1 MDDPIRILVAGPR
14 SVVRR
19 GVRALLRGEPDLRVV
34 GEAAYGR
41 SAIAKARRLRP
52 RVILIDLGLP
62 DLDAAAAVRAIH
74 AEQPETAVLLLAE
87 HEDDPRVLTA
97 LRAGALGC
105 LAMTAGEEDFRTAIR
120 RVARGELCLPAH
132 LSRTLLTRL
141 GRRQRLPDSL
151 TARETE
157 VLRLLAEGK
166 SNQEIAGALEIA
178 EVTVRTH
185 VGHILDKLGASNRV
199 EAALHALRSGLAV
212 LKR

>member
-1 MDDPIRILVAGPR
+1 MVDGHYVL
-14 SVVRR
+14 RR
-19 GVRALLRGEPDLRVV
+19 GVRALLRGEADLRVV
-34 GEAAYGR
+34 GEAVDGPT
-41 SAIAKARRLRP
+41 AIAEAQRLRP
-52 RVILIDLGLP
+52 RVILLDLAPPG
-62 DLDAAAAVRAIH
+62 DDAVATIRAIH
-74 AEQPETAVLLLAE
+74 AEQPEAAVIALTE
-87 HEDDPRVLTA
+87 HEDDARVLAA
-97 LRAGALGC
+97 LQAGALGC
-105 LAMTAGEEDFRTAIR
+105 LVKTAGPEDFHAAIR
-120 RVARGELCLPAH
+120 RVARGELCLPPS
-132 LSRTLLTRL
+132 LSRVLLARL

-212 LKR
+212 LER